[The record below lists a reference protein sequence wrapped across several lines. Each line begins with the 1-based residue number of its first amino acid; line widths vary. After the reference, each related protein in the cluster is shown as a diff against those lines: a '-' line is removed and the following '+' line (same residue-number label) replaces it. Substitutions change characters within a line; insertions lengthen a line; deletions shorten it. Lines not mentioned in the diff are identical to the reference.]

1 MIQCIYWKLN
11 FFFFISFQEI
21 KYNCES
27 YLWKLYFST
36 SFSACLKILSGERNV
51 KSHFINQMSLS
62 LTNTLSR
69 KVLSLPFWLLF
80 SFIRYSFPCLEWA
93 AWFRSALQCSTACTS
108 STTQDWSWSAW
119 PQRNTLSP
127 PQSSTWTW
135 SHSSCAC
142 WNSVENAKD
151 AMIRLK
157 TGFLLDQIITPMKF
171 ILNDL
176 EKHILLY
183 RHNPLWL

>member
-11 FFFFISFQEI
+11 LLFFISFQEI
-21 KYNCES
+21 KYKS
-27 YLWKLYFST
+27 FLWKLYFST
-36 SFSACLKILSGERNV
+36 SFSACLKILSRERNV
-51 KSHFINQMSLS
+51 KSHFINQMLLS

-69 KVLSLPFWLLF
+69 KVLSLPFWLFF

-93 AWFRSALQCSTACTS
+93 AWFRLALQCSTACIS

-119 PQRNTLSP
+119 PQRNTLLP
-127 PQSSTWTW
+127 RQSSTWTW

-151 AMIRLK
+151 ATIRLK

>member
-1 MIQCIYWKLN
+1 
-11 FFFFISFQEI
+11 
-21 KYNCES
+21 
-27 YLWKLYFST
+27 
-36 SFSACLKILSGERNV
+36 
-51 KSHFINQMSLS
+51 MSLS

-69 KVLSLPFWLLF
+69 KVLSLPFWLFF

-93 AWFRSALQCSTACTS
+93 AWFRLALQCSTACIS

-119 PQRNTLSP
+119 PQRNTSSP

-183 RHNPLWL
+183 RHNGFNVLCFFSCFITALNWPIVLFWYCIFSVEKKN